1 VVVDALLNYCEFRHG
16 CTSKIFS
23 GKYFPD
29 VDDDEVADEE
39 ADRLGLLVRSLA
51 VIVSDG

>member
-1 VVVDALLNYCEFRHG
+1 MLYSIIANFVMVPRQ
-16 CTSKIFS
+16 
-23 GKYFPD
+23 KYFPD